1 MKEIKLS
8 NKVIIT
14 DPCYGIQD
22 YPNPH
27 TKLVLDNV
35 KEGIYKVNV
44 LYSDEGVWGKRVAAL
59 EVINKQND
67 LSGTNL
73 HMIDRLEL
81 VGSVCVDSGQMSIS
95 DYNYYKTLCNAVG
108 EIDDSWYDVF
118 CALTLSADQF
128 GVIDNSSVVSRTGY
142 GDGDYAVVIG
152 YWNKE
157 IVYISV
163 RFIVEDE
170 EEDDE
175 LEDCNNEE

>member
-35 KEGIYKVNV
+35 KEGIYNVNV

-73 HMIDRLEL
+73 RAFRSQFDTIFTHNGYLL
-81 VGSVCVDSGQMSIS
+81 VGIWLPAASQS
-95 DYNYYKTLCNAVG
+95 
-108 EIDDSWYDVF
+108 
-118 CALTLSADQF
+118 
-128 GVIDNSSVVSRTGY
+128 
-142 GDGDYAVVIG
+142 
-152 YWNKE
+152 
-157 IVYISV
+157 
-163 RFIVEDE
+163 
-170 EEDDE
+170 
-175 LEDCNNEE
+175 LE